1 MLKIEDLYVEI
12 DGQEIVKG
20 LDLEVGKGEIH
31 AIMGPNG
38 SGKSTLANVL
48 MGHPR
53 YEVTEGSITF
63 QGEDVFELEPDER
76 AKLGMFLA
84 FQYPSEVPGVSVA
97 NFLRTAVNSVR
108 EDELSPMEM
117 YRLLQEKMS
126 IMQMDPRFAERYLNE
141 GFSGGEKKRNEIL
154 QMLMLDPKLAIMDET
169 DSGLDIDAL
178 QVVAKGV
185 NEMKGPEFSAVIIT
199 HYQRILRY
207 IEPDRVHVMLDGR
220 LVTSGGKELADDLE
234 GKGRE
239 NAGRQDYT
247 GARPRRVQVRFPRSG
262 GVLLQDPEE
271 GYRPGDR
278 GHDLQAQ
285 ERAGV
290 DARVPAEGAGVV
302 PREADPDLGRRPLR
316 DGLRRHLLLHKAHG
330 EPGPLLGR
338 CARRHKEHLREAR
351 HPAGREGEPGRRRG
365 AVRVRGRLP
374 LPEEGARRAGRHLP
388 GYGLWT
394 ARARGH
400 RRGVLRYHH
409 PAGRQQVRGAELRR
423 VVGRLVRVH
432 PASGVLPHQRG
443 EHGPVRADAHHRR
456 RGFLRALHRGLHGT
470 DVYHELAALGG
481 SRVDR

>member
-1 MLKIEDLYVEI
+1 MLKIEDLQVEI

-53 YEVTEGSITF
+53 YEVTGGSITF
-63 QGEDVFELEPDER
+63 QGQDVFELEPDER

-97 NFLRTAVNSVR
+97 NFLRTAINSVR
-108 EDELSPMEM
+108 EEELSPMEM

-126 IMQMDPRFAERYLNE
+126 IMQMDPKFAERYLNE

-154 QMLMLDPKLAIMDET
+154 QMLMLDPRLAIMDET

-234 GKGRE
+234 EKGYDWV
-239 NAGRQDYT
+239 RQE
-247 GARPRRVQVRFPRSG
+247 F
-262 GVLLQDPEE
+262 
-271 GYRPGDR
+271 
-278 GHDLQAQ
+278 
-285 ERAGV
+285 
-290 DARVPAEGAGVV
+290 GAG
-302 PREADPDLGRRPLR
+302 A
-316 DGLRRHLLLHKAHG
+316 
-330 EPGPLLGR
+330 
-338 CARRHKEHLREAR
+338 
-351 HPAGREGEPGRRRG
+351 
-365 AVRVRGRLP
+365 
-374 LPEEGARRAGRHLP
+374 
-388 GYGLWT
+388 
-394 ARARGH
+394 
-400 RRGVLRYHH
+400 
-409 PAGRQQVRGAELRR
+409 Q
-423 VVGRLVRVH
+423 
-432 PASGVLPHQRG
+432 S
-443 EHGPVRADAHHRR
+443 
-456 RGFLRALHRGLHGT
+456 
-470 DVYHELAALGG
+470 
-481 SRVDR
+481 

>member
-1 MLKIEDLYVEI
+1 MLKIEDLQVEI

-53 YEVTEGSITF
+53 YEVTGGSITF
-63 QGEDVFELEPDER
+63 QGQDVFELEPDER

-97 NFLRTAVNSVR
+97 NFLRTAINSVR
-108 EDELSPMEM
+108 EEELSPTEM

-126 IMQMDPRFAERYLNE
+126 IMQMDPKFAERYLNE

-234 GKGRE
+234 EKGYDWV
-239 NAGRQDYT
+239 RQEF
-247 GARPRRVQVRFPRSG
+247 GAS
-262 GVLLQDPEE
+262 
-271 GYRPGDR
+271 
-278 GHDLQAQ
+278 AQ
-285 ERAGV
+285 
-290 DARVPAEGAGVV
+290 
-302 PREADPDLGRRPLR
+302 
-316 DGLRRHLLLHKAHG
+316 
-330 EPGPLLGR
+330 
-338 CARRHKEHLREAR
+338 
-351 HPAGREGEPGRRRG
+351 
-365 AVRVRGRLP
+365 
-374 LPEEGARRAGRHLP
+374 
-388 GYGLWT
+388 
-394 ARARGH
+394 
-400 RRGVLRYHH
+400 
-409 PAGRQQVRGAELRR
+409 
-423 VVGRLVRVH
+423 
-432 PASGVLPHQRG
+432 S
-443 EHGPVRADAHHRR
+443 
-456 RGFLRALHRGLHGT
+456 
-470 DVYHELAALGG
+470 
-481 SRVDR
+481 